1 MHLVMAK
8 EASRILNVS
17 LPRLYELARL
27 RVIPCVRLGPRQIR
41 FDEEALAQWVKHGGA
56 GQITGGGEPTKVRDA
71 I

>member
-27 RVIPCVRLGPRQIR
+27 RVIPSVRLGPRQIR

-56 GQITGGGEPTKVRDA
+56 NQITGASEPTKARDA
-71 I
+71 V